1 MTGDHGTTVRN
12 ELAILLEMVA
22 EKRWCIKN
30 LIICQEDDSVFKDDI
45 VFNCQFD
52 LNLG

>member
-22 EKRWCIKN
+22 EKN
-30 LIICQEDDSVFKDDI
+30 GVTFLS
-45 VFNCQFD
+45 
-52 LNLG
+52 